1 MSVAFDYACA
11 EVSGKVAVGL
21 AASCAVVCAHTHS
34 SPGSG
39 QIVSKYF
46 STFLPGAIPLQI
58 VYGLF
63 YPDSFLDYPKRA
75 LFQDKQIG
83 GC

>member
-1 MSVAFDYACA
+1 MSVTFDYACA
-11 EVSGKVAVGL
+11 EASGKVAVGL
-21 AASCAVVCAHTHS
+21 AASCAVVCVRACS

-39 QIVSKYF
+39 QIVSKHF
-46 STFLPGAIPLQI
+46 SAFLPGVIPLQI

-63 YPDSFLDYPKRA
+63 YPASFLDYPKKA
-75 LFQDKQIG
+75 PFQDKQIG